1 MKGLEDILPK
11 LAELL
16 TINDPQFIELQLVT
30 LSKIYPDL
38 R

>member
-16 TINDPQFIELQLVT
+16 TLTDPQCLELELVT
-30 LSKIYPDL
+30 LSNTYPDF